1 MGIDKFGRSLAAT
14 TTKHQQQRAGFVL
27 SVDGNV
33 DIKHKRICNL
43 RKPTENSDATNKFY
57 VDEQI
62 TQSSKLVKTDTK
74 SYFDQKFTQSL
85 NPIKN
90 ELRQKIMNTFE
101 SIKKLETAIKK
112 LEKQYHEVDMK
123 VTKVAQ
129 NPVAAAA
136 STSTQ
141 NLNSQSISSSSV
153 RPSAA
158 ATNTPSTNKRM
169 KIE

>member
-1 MGIDKFGRSLAAT
+1 MGIDKFGRSLPEQ
-14 TTKHQQQRAGFVL
+14 KHQRVAFVL

-62 TQSSKLVKTDTK
+62 TQSTKLVKTDTK
-74 SYFDQKFTQSL
+74 TYFDQKFSQTL

-90 ELRQKIMNTFE
+90 ELRQKILNTFE

-136 STSTQ
+136 ASTSTQ
-141 NLNSQSISSSSV
+141 NLNSQPISSSL

-158 ATNTPSTNKRM
+158 ATNTASTNKRM